1 MQCPRHTVHKDL
13 KVDVLILKS
22 TGLVEG
28 VELNEEE
35 VKVGS
40 PEMCKEVLQLRRGR
54 KETGKCGAVPAQFRH
69 MYVAGFMKLI
79 ADLGFCL

>member
-1 MQCPRHTVHKDL
+1 MNTLLVVLFTASLKVRRLPVLVYLVAVQCPRHTVHKDL

-40 PEMCKEVLQLRRGR
+40 PEMCK
-54 KETGKCGAVPAQFRH
+54 KCFS
-69 MYVAGFMKLI
+69 
-79 ADLGFCL
+79 

>member
-40 PEMCKEVLQLRRGR
+40 PEMCKEVLQLKRRR
-54 KETGKCGAVPAQFRH
+54 SRKCGAVPAQ
-69 MYVAGFMKLI
+69 
-79 ADLGFCL
+79 LGTCMWQVL

>member
-1 MQCPRHTVHKDL
+1 MSQAHCTQRP

-54 KETGKCGAVPAQFRH
+54 KELKMWRRACS
-69 MYVAGFMKLI
+69 I
-79 ADLGFCL
+79 